1 MWVDVTWGAGGSTA
15 DKTLEICINA
25 LKYHGLD
32 VMMHLTCTNM
42 EKEALHR
49 ALTTCKEN
57 GICNILALRGDP
69 PAGVNAG
76 EWKAVEGGFAY
87 AVDLVKYIRE
97 EFGDYFCVAVAGYPE
112 GHLEAESKDADL
124 KYLKE
129 KVDAGGE
136 MIITQLFYDIEEF
149 TNFTKACKDLGI
161 SVPILPGIM
170 PIQSYSGFCRMTT
183 LCKTKLPPG
192 IMEALEEVKDDD
204 QKVKEYG
211 VQHATQMCKE
221 LIAKGAPGL

>member
-1 MWVDVTWGAGGSTA
+1 MWIDVTWGAGGSTA

-87 AVDLVKYIRE
+87 ANDLVKYIRQ
-97 EFGDYFCVAVAGYPE
+97 EFGDYFCIAVAGYPE
-112 GHLEAESKDADL
+112 GHLEATSFDDDMKH
-124 KYLKE
+124 LKE
-129 KVDAGGE
+129 KVDAGADL
-136 MIITQLFYDIEEF
+136 IVTQLFYDNSTF
-149 TNFTKACKDLGI
+149 LAYVDKCKKMGI
-161 SVPILPGIM
+161 DIPILPGIM
-170 PIQSYSGFCRMTT
+170 PIQSYAGFNKMTS
-183 LCKTKLPPG
+183 LCKTKVPEKIPVKLD
-192 IMEALEEVKDDD
+192 AVKDDD
-204 QKVKEYG
+204 EQVKTAG
-211 VQHATQMCKE
+211 VEIAIEQCKE
-221 LIAKGAPGL
+221 LIDKGTP

>member
-87 AVDLVKYIRE
+87 AVDLR
-97 EFGDYFCVAVAGYPE
+97 
-112 GHLEAESKDADL
+112 
-124 KYLKE
+124 YLKE
-129 KVDAGGE
+129 CERGRVEGRRGGLRLRGGPRQVHQGR
-136 MIITQLFYDIEEF
+136 IWRLLLYRRR
-149 TNFTKACKDLGI
+149 G
-161 SVPILPGIM
+161 LP
-170 PIQSYSGFCRMTT
+170 RR
-183 LCKTKLPPG
+183 PPRN
-192 IMEALEEVKDDD
+192 
-204 QKVKEYG
+204 G
-211 VQHATQMCKE
+211 VQGCGPQV
-221 LIAKGAPGL
+221 P

>member
-69 PAGVNAG
+69 PAGERG
-76 EWKAVEGGFAY
+76 RVEG
-87 AVDLVKYIRE
+87 RR
-97 EFGDYFCVAVAGYPE
+97 
-112 GHLEAESKDADL
+112 
-124 KYLKE
+124 
-129 KVDAGGE
+129 GG
-136 MIITQLFYDIEEF
+136 
-149 TNFTKACKDLGI
+149 
-161 SVPILPGIM
+161 
-170 PIQSYSGFCRMTT
+170 
-183 LCKTKLPPG
+183 
-192 IMEALEEVKDDD
+192 
-204 QKVKEYG
+204 
-211 VQHATQMCKE
+211 
-221 LIAKGAPGL
+221 

>member
-97 EFGDYFCVAVAGYPE
+97 EFGDYFCIAVAGYPE
-112 GHLEAESKDADL
+112 GHLEATSFDDDMKHL
-124 KYLKE
+124 KT
-129 KVDAGGE
+129 KVDAGADL
-136 MIITQLFYDIEEF
+136 IVTQLFYDNSTF
-149 TNFTKACKDLGI
+149 LDYVDKCRKMGI
-161 SVPILPGIM
+161 TIPILPGIM
-170 PIQSYSGFCRMTT
+170 PIQSYAGFNKMTA
-183 LCKTKLPPG
+183 LCKTKVPAHIP
-192 IMEALEEVKDDD
+192 EALEPVKDDAE
-204 QKVKEYG
+204 KVKDAG
-211 VQHATQMCKE
+211 VKIAIDQCK
-221 LIAKGAPGL
+221 